1 MMETNQYKETT
12 DKIVVLSFAKESFA
26 FFSDIFQANR
36 LALKTDVINK
46 ENRTG
51 RNGRTWNVS
60 KRVDGAAD

>member
-36 LALKTDVINK
+36 LAMKTDVINK
-46 ENRTG
+46 EKSFVFEIVIG
-51 RNGRTWNVS
+51 YF
-60 KRVDGAAD
+60 